1 MGINE
6 LNEDENVEID
16 LIELI
21 HELLMHWKTIVISV
35 VLVAIIFG
43 AYSKITYVPEYEASA
58 EMYVFS
64 KSTSITSMADIQIG
78 TSLTND
84 YEYVITGRS
93 VLSKVINNLELNYT
107 YEELKEHVTVEN
119 PEDTRVL
126 KILVRNTD
134 IDEAKAIADEMV
146 NVASAYVADNMDQA
160 QPKIIQRAYAPK
172 VAVNNRIMKNT
183 AIGALIGL
191 ILAMAVVTV
200 GFLFDDTVSNAE
212 ELEKRTGIK
221 VLAALPLEDTVE
233 YDGHKSKKRK
243 HWKQKSRKVV

>member
-6 LNEDENVEID
+6 LNEDDNIEID
-16 LIELI
+16 LLELA

-35 VLVAIIFG
+35 VLVAIVFG
-43 AYSKITYVPEYEASA
+43 SYSKITYVPEYEASA

-93 VLSKVINNLELNYT
+93 ILSKVIKNLGLNYT

-126 KILVRNTD
+126 KILVRDTD
-134 IDEAKAIADEMV
+134 INKAKAIADEMV

-172 VAVNNRIMKNT
+172 DAVNNRIMKNT

-191 ILAMAVVTV
+191 ILAIAVVTV
-200 GFLFDDTVSNAE
+200 GFLLDDTVSNADE
-212 ELEKRTGIK
+212 MEKRTGIK
-221 VLAALPLEDTVE
+221 VLASLPLEDTVE
-233 YDGHKSKKRK
+233 YDGHKSKKHKFRK
-243 HWKQKSRKVV
+243 EK